1 MQQGRR
7 RTPMPIREREALA
20 KGPGP
25 VITYIMSPEELE
37 EYRATGKLIKEEEK
51 MKQLTKEKYLQLRLE
66 GKGRTEIMRM
76 YFKGAKAFYE
86 QLEAWGIKERDAE
99 ERALELMPKSEPEV
113 VEGKLAIILD
123 EPETKPNEK
132 PASLAEQI
140 EQLIL
145 QHRLE
150 HNTTAKI
157 KQWAIDR
164 NLHTA
169 DPAKQILKLGE
180 EYGELC
186 QGLAKGNSDQVI
198 DSIGD
203 MYVVLVVLSMQLGID
218 IESCI
223 DQAYDEI
230 KDRKGKMI
238 NGVFVKEEDI
248 TA

>member
-1 MQQGRR
+1 MSEGRKP
-7 RTPMPIREREALA
+7 TPVPIREREAQSV
-20 KGPGP
+20 GSGP
-25 VITYIMSPEELE
+25 VITYKLSPEELE
-37 EYRATGKLIKEEEK
+37 HYIKTGKIERKDRT

-99 ERALELMPKSEPEV
+99 ERALELMPKSEPETI
-113 VEGKLAIILD
+113 EKKPAISLD
-123 EPETKPNEK
+123 ETEVPCVDARPLSN
-132 PASLAEQI
+132 LAAKLE
-140 EQLIL
+140 EFL
-145 QHRLE
+145 LE

-203 MYVVLVVLSMQLGID
+203 MYVVLTVLSLQLGLD